1 MNKTRP
7 VRAGFYF
14 LLTEELCFLLG
25 NSGKILRVLCLYNS
39 IAGAAESFRNQ
50 FVNRPMASFNAGF
63 AAGAFANRLALLLA
77 VAGGPTR
84 SAGTPGAPSQLP
96 PDVGL
101 CAKCEAKNSKHA
113 SRCHAC
119 GEVLPWSKEAKVA
132 AKPKAPTA
140 PAFNPG
146 PAGSLPPVDR
156 GIQMHNMA
164 VTAGEW
170 AVIGAIGLVFFVIGL
185 GGGLIAAFLYRYL
198 NNTESKFANWVLA
211 GVIVHFLLFVA
222 MFFAGGHR

>member
-1 MNKTRP
+1 

-14 LLTEELCFLLG
+14 LLTKELCNLLV
-25 NSGKILRVLCLYNS
+25 NSGKILRVLHLYKS

-63 AAGAFANRLALLLA
+63 AAGAFANRPNLLLA
-77 VAGGPTR
+77 VADGPNR
-84 SAGTPGAPSQLP
+84 SAGTSGSPTQLP

-119 GEVLPWSKEAKVA
+119 GEVLPWSKEARVA
-132 AKPKAPTA
+132 AKPKAPIA

-146 PAGSLPPVDR
+146 PAGALPPVDR
-156 GIQMHNMA
+156 GVQIHNAA

-170 AVIGAIGLVFFVIGL
+170 AVIGGLGMVFFLIGL
-185 GGGLIAAFLYRYL
+185 GGGLIAALLYRYL

-211 GVIVHFLLFVA
+211 GVLTHVLLLVTRL
-222 MFFAGGHR
+222 FFIGHH